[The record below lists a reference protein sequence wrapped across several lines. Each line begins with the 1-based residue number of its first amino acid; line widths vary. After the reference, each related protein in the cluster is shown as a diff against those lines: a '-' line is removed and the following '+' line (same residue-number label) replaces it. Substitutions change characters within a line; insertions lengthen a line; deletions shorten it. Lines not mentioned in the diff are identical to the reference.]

1 MKFLRSKFFIGCLA
15 VAIVLTLAA
24 SALAVFGQADL
35 LRAVLGGIV
44 KPFSWCGTKISDA
57 INGFT
62 DIFTEYDLLVEENK
76 ALREELDKIKDEKH
90 SADVLREENSWLK
103 RYLDVKTDNP
113 AFVLSDAQVVG
124 RESGNYATVMTLNR
138 GSIHGIKRGMAVI
151 TYDGVLGHVT
161 EVGLDFCRVVS
172 IVESSS
178 SVGVYVDRSQVQGVV
193 KGDVALRADG
203 VCLMS
208 YSADADIKTGDLV
221 YTSGGS
227 GSSYPAGLLVG
238 EVISITADDTTRTL
252 VAEVKAAVD
261 LSGGKAP
268 DRVMIICG
276 YDGEDR

>member
-1 MKFLRSKFFIGCLA
+1 MKFLRSKFFIGCLVA
-15 VAIVLTLAA
+15 AIVLTLTA
-24 SALAVFGQADL
+24 SALAVFGQTDI
-35 LRAVLGGIV
+35 LRAALGSMV

-76 ALREELDKIKDEKH
+76 ALREELEKIKDEKY
-90 SADVLREENSWLK
+90 SAEVLREENSWLK
-103 RYLDVKTDNP
+103 KYLDIKNNNP

-124 RESGNYATVMTLNR
+124 RESGNYATVITLNR
-138 GSIHGIKRGMAVI
+138 GSIHGIKRGMPVI
-151 TYDGVLGHVT
+151 TYGGVVGHVT

-178 SVGVYVDRSQVQGVV
+178 AVGVYVDRSQVQGVV
-193 KGDVALRADG
+193 KGDVALREQG
-203 VCLMS
+203 ICLMT

-227 GSSYPAGLLVG
+227 GSNYPAGLLVG

-252 VAEVKAAVD
+252 VAEVKASVD
-261 LSGGKAP
+261 LSGGKVP
-268 DRVMIICG
+268 DKVMIICG
-276 YDGEDR
+276 YDGEER